1 MYAKI
6 LLAYD
11 GSHDGRKALDQA
23 ADLARLAGA
32 EVVLL
37 AVIDVGIDVA
47 VAEGVSIGSA
57 VESQLA
63 QMQQMLAEGAA
74 RLAALGIR
82 ATTRVETGQ
91 AGERIVATAREIA
104 ADLIVLGHRQHS
116 LWSRWMKEP
125 VGPFLLQDPP
135 CNLLICVER

>member
-32 EVVLL
+32 